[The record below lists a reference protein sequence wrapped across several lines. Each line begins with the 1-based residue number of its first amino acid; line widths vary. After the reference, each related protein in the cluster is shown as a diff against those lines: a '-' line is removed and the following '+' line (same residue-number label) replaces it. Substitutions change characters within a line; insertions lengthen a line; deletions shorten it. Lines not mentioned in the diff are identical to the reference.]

1 MLLRL
6 LRCRLYVGEG
16 FRRRI
21 SIEWGSFLYVDG
33 FLVQNNRKQ
42 SWMAD
47 VVLEGKEFWH
57 PPNKLWRGGYNFW
70 INWMSY
76 FLKYLIHFPGDSFS
90 IFVWWSVS
98 IRYDSKWMHS
108 WAGIHSITFSASPS
122 FPRSGRRPTKVT
134 FVEVGG
140 SLGGSS
146 RRRGQL
152 SEVIYF
158 SAELRLI
165 CIIFTLNY
173 IPWHPPWRA
182 VWYHQNVV
190 F

>member
-1 MLLRL
+1 MILSLYLSGGPSVCLQMSLFDTIVNECIVGLGFIPSRFLHPLR
-6 LRCRLYVGEG
+6 
-16 FRRRI
+16 
-21 SIEWGSFLYVDG
+21 
-33 FLVQNNRKQ
+33 
-42 SWMAD
+42 
-47 VVLEGKEFWH
+47 
-57 PPNKLWRGGYNFW
+57 
-70 INWMSY
+70 
-76 FLKYLIHFPGDSFS
+76 FPDPEE
-90 IFVWWSVS
+90 
-98 IRYDSKWMHS
+98 DQLN
-108 WAGIHSITFSASPS
+108 
-122 FPRSGRRPTKVT
+122 T

-182 VWYHQNVV
+182 V
-190 F
+190 